1 MPQKYPV
8 RYLDS
13 KKVEKLNELQEKHT
27 LNLSKLQNYET
38 RKQEISAELDRSKE
52 VLRTQDQLKRN
63 IDDNLNY
70 RKTKADVDRLTHDIE
85 LLEDNVLS
93 IGSMS
98 TIEADLKR
106 HAQEKERL
114 LSEVLCLFHSK

>member
-1 MPQKYPV
+1 LPPKYPL

-13 KKVEKLNELQEKHT
+13 KKAEKLNELQEKHK
-27 LNLSKLQNYET
+27 LNLSELQKHEA
-38 RKQEISAELDRSKE
+38 RKQDISAELDRSKE
-52 VLRTQDQLKRN
+52 VLRTQDQFKRN

-70 RKTKADVDRLTHDIE
+70 RKTKAEVDRLTHDIE

-114 LSEVLCLFHSK
+114 LSEVLCLFHFR

>member
-1 MPQKYPV
+1 M
-8 RYLDS
+8 
-13 KKVEKLNELQEKHT
+13 QERHT
-27 LNLSKLQNYET
+27 LSLSQLQKCEA
-38 RKQEISAELDRSKE
+38 RKQDISVELDKSKQLLRS
-52 VLRTQDQLKRN
+52 QDQLKRN

-70 RKTKADVDRLTHDIE
+70 RKTKAEVDRLTHDIE

-114 LSEVLCLFHSK
+114 LSEVLCFSHS

>member
-1 MPQKYPV
+1 
-8 RYLDS
+8 
-13 KKVEKLNELQEKHT
+13 LQEKHK
-27 LNLSKLQNYET
+27 LNLSQLQKHEA
-38 RKQEISAELDRSKE
+38 RKQDLSAELDRSKE
-52 VLRTQDQLKRN
+52 VLRTQDQFKRN

-70 RKTKADVDRLTHDIE
+70 RKIKADVDRLTHDIE

-106 HAQEKERL
+106 HTQEKERL
-114 LSEVLCLFHSK
+114 LSEVLRLFHPKYSLRSKI